1 MNYACTVGH
10 CNIGVAGNIMTLF
23 ILLFANGL
31 YAIEKRLI
39 FFIFKL
45 AALVFLNNFISGL
58 IFGRKLAQHLIKQC
72 LCHIVG
78 IAVCRFYLAV
88 GFFGVYAKRHI

>member
-1 MNYACTVGH
+1 
-10 CNIGVAGNIMTLF
+10 MTLF

-58 IFGRKLAQHLIKQC
+58 FFCCKLAQHLIKQR

-78 IAVCRFYLAV
+78 VAIRRLYLAIA
-88 GFFGVYAKRHI
+88 FFGVYAKRHV

>member
-1 MNYACTVGH
+1 
-10 CNIGVAGNIMTLF
+10 MTLF
-23 ILLFANGL
+23 ILLFTNRL
-31 YAIEKRLI
+31 YKIEKRLI

-45 AALVFLNNFISGL
+45 AALVFFNNLISGL
-58 IFGRKLAQHLIKQC
+58 IFGRKLAQHLIKQR

-88 GFFGVYAKRHI
+88 GFFGVYAKRHV